1 MPQITAGVSGV
12 LRIIKQAFAGVSG
25 ANREIR
31 DGYAGVS
38 GVNRPIFA
46 SVVKATLTVGGSDIG
61 GIRKGCFY
69 TTLNGSGSYS
79 NYNMTFS
86 VKFARKL
93 TFTSDRINA
102 SLTKKQGSWYYCP
115 HRLTVGNYQGNLS
128 KQSKSS
134 SMSLR
139 IPASQSPLIADT
151 VSFYISNSDVSS
163 NTTSDTEIQITAF
176 KFYPEEYPD
185 GLAVPMDSLVAS
197 RPVTTPSQTI
207 ELIEL

>member
-12 LRIIKQAFAGVSG
+12 LRTVRQAFAGVSG
-25 ANREIR
+25 ANREIK

-38 GVNRPIFA
+38 GVNRPIFSA
-46 SVVKATLTVGGSDIG
+46 KMSAVLKVSGSNIG

-69 TTLNGSGSYS
+69 TTLNGSGAFS

-93 TFTSDRINA
+93 TFTNDRTNVY
-102 SLTKKQGSWYYCP
+102 LYKKQGSWYYCP
-115 HRLTVGNYQGNLS
+115 HRLTVGGYQGSLS

-134 SMSLR
+134 SQSLK
-139 IPASQSPLIADT
+139 IPASSSPMVTDS

-163 NTTSDTEIQITAF
+163 NTTSDTEIQITKF
-176 KFYPEEYPD
+176 EFYPEEYPN
-185 GLAVPMDSLVAS
+185 GLAVPMDSLVSS
-197 RPVTTPSQTI
+197 RPTTTSSQTI